1 MPSLH
6 DRTPAPVSHR
16 MRDRRPAPTRR
27 RPGTAH
33 ERGAVLVNGL
43 IMLGVMSLLVAS
55 MIRTSILELR
65 IGGANQAALETFANA
80 ESALLASIAANAGR
94 WAPGFT
100 NLPVGTAGAPVPVVP
115 LLTTVQN
122 GTVDEP
128 VIRQIACGNPAGAS
142 SLAAI
147 GQNNAVAI
155 VVFDIVSTAR
165 SLLGGVQRLG
175 AGMELQTPGGAC

>member
-1 MPSLH
+1 MTSSRSLSRLSH
-6 DRTPAPVSHR
+6 GASRAEAVGAP
-16 MRDRRPAPTRR
+16 RRALPRARR
-27 RPGTAH
+27 
-33 ERGAVLVNGL
+33 ERGAVLVVGL

-94 WAPGFT
+94 WAPGFA
-100 NLPVGTAGAPVPVVP
+100 NLPVGNPGAPVQVVP
-115 LLTTVQN
+115 LLAVQN
-122 GTVDEP
+122 GTIDEP
-128 VIRQIACGNPAGAS
+128 VIRQIACGNPAQGS
-142 SLAAI
+142 SLAGI

-155 VVFDIVSTAR
+155 LVFDIMSTAR

-175 AGMELQTPGGAC
+175 AGMELQAPGSAC

>member
-1 MPSLH
+1 MSSIPMSTSCARVRGGPGGCGGRHGPS
-6 DRTPAPVSHR
+6 
-16 MRDRRPAPTRR
+16 
-27 RPGTAH
+27 GTARH
-33 ERGAVLVNGL
+33 QRGAVLVVGL

-94 WAPGFT
+94 WAPGFA
-100 NLPVGTAGAPVPVVP
+100 NLPAGAAGAPVPVAALVP
-115 LLTTVQN
+115 VQN

-128 VIRQIACGNPAGAS
+128 VIRQIACGNPAAGS
-142 SLAAI
+142 SLAAV
-147 GQNNAVAI
+147 GQNNAVATL
-155 VVFDIVSTAR
+155 VFDITSTAR

-175 AGMELQTPGGAC
+175 AGVELLAPGGGC